1 MLLDEDAI
9 TSASYILPEAPLYSR
24 RPISATTALHHL
36 LIDSKY
42 IALHSHPPSSCFHL
56 IMHAYHF
63 DNLPGDQRLP
73 HNSASP
79 VSLDTL
85 KSMNVLYMNIPV
97 DGYEERLATVAK
109 EGDYKNHDI
118 ISISKEGLGDQYN
131 AKIKAFYEEHM
142 HEDDELRYLLAGSG
156 YFDIREAPTDSWI
169 RLALTAGDL
178 IALPAGIYH
187 RFTLDTWRQ
196 RENCPTDVPKWTAL
210 NRGPET
216 EGHPIRLAYLK
227 SLETVATV

>member
-1 MLLDEDAI
+1 M
-9 TSASYILPEAPLYSR
+9 R
-24 RPISATTALHHL
+24 
-36 LIDSKY
+36 
-42 IALHSHPPSSCFHL
+42 
-56 IMHAYHF
+56 AYYF
-63 DNLPGDQRLP
+63 DNVPGDQRLP
-73 HNSASP
+73 HDSARP
-79 VSLDTL
+79 VSLVAL
-85 KSMNVLYMNIPV
+85 KSLNLLYMNIPV

-131 AKIKAFYEEHM
+131 AKIKAFYEEHL

-156 YFDIREAPTDSWI
+156 YFDIREASTDSWI

-187 RFTLDTWRQ
+187 RFTLDTGDNVRTV
-196 RENCPTDVPKWTAL
+196 RLFKDVPKWTAL
-210 NRGPET
+210 NRSPET
-216 EGHPIRLAYLK
+216 EAHPIRLAYLK

>member
-1 MLLDEDAI
+1 M
-9 TSASYILPEAPLYSR
+9 R
-24 RPISATTALHHL
+24 
-36 LIDSKY
+36 
-42 IALHSHPPSSCFHL
+42 
-56 IMHAYHF
+56 AYYF

-73 HNSASP
+73 HDSARP
-79 VSLDTL
+79 VSLDAL
-85 KSMNVLYMNIPV
+85 KSLNLLYMNIPV
-97 DGYEERLATVAK
+97 DGYEERIATVAE

-118 ISISKEGLGDQYN
+118 ISISKEGLGDLYD

-156 YFDIREAPTDSWI
+156 YFDIRGAPVSETLDSVLKCFMHFAEAPTDSWI

-187 RFTLDTWRQ
+187 RFTLDTSDNVRTV
-196 RENCPTDVPKWTAL
+196 RLFKDVPKWTAL

-216 EGHPIRLAYLK
+216 ENHPIRIAYLK
-227 SLETVATV
+227 SLGTVTTV